1 MEEDSAGFRVAS
13 PCSIGFFVFVE
24 KLSWGGAE
32 VDSVGQVLWC
42 VAGTPQKGK
51 CARINSTSKT
61 ARLFGGGPF
70 KASLLILA
78 SLVSART
85 WQVAYGRGLGSSLTK
100 TLPVP
105 ADPDTAKFQ
114 TDLLLFTVLPS
125 VCYNP
130 LIPERQK
137 AKRFPAWL
145 RGLNPKP

>member
-1 MEEDSAGFRVAS
+1 MDS
-13 PCSIGFFVFVE
+13 I
-24 KLSWGGAE
+24 
-32 VDSVGQVLWC
+32 GQVLWC
-42 VAGTPQKGK
+42 VAGTPKKGK

-114 TDLLLFTVLPS
+114 TGLLLFTVLPS

-137 AKRFPAWL
+137 TKRFPAWL